1 MADLNKELQR
11 IEQGE
16 AWDDT
21 DEIVQVEVKKPLD
34 KVIPIRLPAA
44 EWEKLR
50 KEARELGVG
59 PTTLARM
66 WILERMRLRSISPQD
81 IWCLTQLFGASPF
94 LRSPSLILTPRER
107 EVLSYIAQGYLN
119 KQIAEKLDI
128 SEADIK
134 NHTRAILEK
143 LNSQS
148 GVVVYAEPKSSVK

>member
-1 MADLNKELQR
+1 MDDLNKELQR

-50 KEARELGVG
+50 QEARELGVG

-81 IWCLTQLFGASPF
+81 IWGLTQLFGAGPF
-94 LRSPSLILTPRER
+94 LRSPSLILTARER

-119 KQIAEKLDI
+119 KQIAEKLDV
-128 SEADIK
+128 SEVDIK
-134 NHTRAILEK
+134 NHMRAILEK

-148 GVVVYAEPKSSVK
+148 GVVVYVEPKSYVK